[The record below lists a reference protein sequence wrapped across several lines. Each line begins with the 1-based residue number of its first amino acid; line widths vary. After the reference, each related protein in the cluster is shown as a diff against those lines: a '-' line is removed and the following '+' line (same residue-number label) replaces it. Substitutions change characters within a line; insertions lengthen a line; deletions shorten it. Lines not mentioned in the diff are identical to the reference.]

1 MTDAIAARQ
10 GAWSSVSATTAAARK
25 LSKSESESSSSPSS
39 VANQPSKAGPVR
51 SPTRK
56 GEAKRNADGKVT
68 RKKVAKACLACQKSH
83 LTCDE
88 SRPCNRCTKKGIG
101 DQCVEGVRKKA
112 KYLMEGDER
121 ARPAVPAAPAA
132 PAAPAPAAPV
142 AVPAVQPAAPPSAPP
157 VFPSNSSPNHGGS
170 FGHVPVSMLPGVV
183 VPPPNLDPVRV
194 PDNIWLTAPL
204 PEVQTTTTQTLDWSA
219 QDTNPFNFT
228 ASAAAN
234 LEYEM
239 FDSMFGSLSPSF
251 PLGDLG
257 NTTDSSTPSVWSNL
271 GLPDPGKASHPPSVT
286 DLLGNNDSGLH
297 PALGADFSPTSMFPS
312 TWSGNDEMSAIPHIE
327 VETKPSK
334 LTPEDV
340 YRTVLKPYDYTEG
353 YHILMQYLTKNY
365 EKNDILRVVRALA
378 AFRPSLIAL
387 QMPMSEDDEIF
398 LERSFQRT
406 LIELEKLISYSATP
420 TVVWRRTGEIVCV
433 SPEFCQLVGK
443 TEEEIV
449 RNRTCIYQLFSKA
462 DTIEY
467 WENFAEHAFENT
479 TQNFFQ
485 ATTLESGAKTVPCAA
500 CFTIRR
506 DVFDLPSVIIGQFL
520 PIPTEALEKTV

>member
-1 MTDAIAARQ
+1 MTDAIAPRQ
-10 GAWSSVSATTAAARK
+10 GSWSGPSATTTAAARK

-39 VANQPSKAGPVR
+39 TANQPSKVGPVR
-51 SPTRK
+51 KSPPRK
-56 GEAKRNADGKVT
+56 GDTKRNADGKVT

-88 SRPCNRCTKKGIG
+88 NRPCNRCTKKGIG

-121 ARPAVPAAPAA
+121 ARPAAPVTGPVPVPGPGPVPVSVPAA
-132 PAAPAPAAPV
+132 
-142 AVPAVQPAAPPSAPP
+142 QPAAPPAAPP
-157 VFPSNSSPNHGGS
+157 SFPSHSPPSHGNS

-183 VPPPNLDPVRV
+183 VPPPNMDPVRV

-204 PEVQTTTTQTLDWSA
+204 PEVQTAPQPLDWSA

-257 NTTDSSTPSVWSNL
+257 NTTDASTPTVWSNL
-271 GLPDPGKASHPPSVT
+271 GLPDPANASHPPSVT
-286 DLLGNNDSGLH
+286 DFLGHNDSGLH
-297 PALGADFSPTSMFPS
+297 QALGADLSPTTMFPS
-312 TWSGNDEMSAIPHIE
+312 TWSGNDEMGAIPHIE
-327 VETKPSK
+327 IETKPRK
-334 LTPEDV
+334 MTPEDV

-353 YHILMQYLTKNY
+353 YHILMQYLTQNF

-420 TVVWRRTGEIVCV
+420 TAVWRRTGEIVCV

-443 TEEEIV
+443 KEEDIV
-449 RNRTCIYQLFSKA
+449 RNRTCIYQLFNKA
-462 DTIEY
+462 GTIEY

-485 ATTLESGAKTVPCAA
+485 ATTLENDTKPVPCAA

-520 PIPTEALEKTV
+520 PIPAEAMA

>member
-1 MTDAIAARQ
+1 MTDAIAPRQ
-10 GAWSSVSATTAAARK
+10 GSWSGPSATTTAAARK

-39 VANQPSKAGPVR
+39 TANQPSKVGPVR
-51 SPTRK
+51 KSPPRK
-56 GEAKRNADGKVT
+56 GDTKRNADGKVT

-88 SRPCNRCTKKGIG
+88 NRPCNRCTKKGIG

-121 ARPAVPAAPAA
+121 ARPA
-132 PAAPAPAAPV
+132 APV
-142 AVPAVQPAAPPSAPP
+142 TGPFPSPPRSQPHRRPRPPS
-157 VFPSNSSPNHGGS
+157 FPSHSPPSHGNS

-183 VPPPNLDPVRV
+183 VPPPNMDPVRV

-204 PEVQTTTTQTLDWSA
+204 PEVQTAPQPLDWSA

-257 NTTDSSTPSVWSNL
+257 NTTDASTPTVC
-271 GLPDPGKASHPPSVT
+271 VT
-286 DLLGNNDSGLH
+286 DFLGHNDSGLH
-297 PALGADFSPTSMFPS
+297 QALGADLSPTTMFPS
-312 TWSGNDEMSAIPHIE
+312 TWSGNDEMGAIPHIE
-327 VETKPSK
+327 IETKPRK
-334 LTPEDV
+334 MTPEDV

-353 YHILMQYLTKNY
+353 YHILMQYLTQNF

-420 TVVWRRTGEIVCV
+420 TAVWRRTGEIVCV

-443 TEEEIV
+443 KEEDIV
-449 RNRTCIYQLFSKA
+449 RNRTCIYQLFNKA
-462 DTIEY
+462 GTIEY

-485 ATTLESGAKTVPCAA
+485 ATTLENDTKPVPCAA

-520 PIPTEALEKTV
+520 PIPAEAMA